1 LIQVSEDL
9 AKHTKEEKAAK
20 AAMSEATALREK
32 EAAAFV
38 AQDADDKKNIAAIEK
53 AITAIKKGQTEFL
66 QTGEAQEVQRLVA
79 NKQDIDDVDKRDVLE
94 FFSQQEGGP
103 GSAAIVGIL
112 QNMLDVMSKGAE
124 EAAAAEA
131 ASVTEYEQLKAAKD
145 NELQALTS
153 AIEKKT
159 QRQGELS
166 VKNADTENDLT
177 DTRES
182 LKQNENLLTQLDKE
196 CDSKE
201 AQYEQNKKMR
211 AEELAAIAETIK
223 ILNDDDALD
232 LFKKTLPEG
241 GSFLQ
246 VRVTAQMVR
255 QRAIEAIHQAIEDSR
270 SPHLD
275 FITLALRGKKIGF
288 EKILKMIDDLVS
300 TLKKQ
305 EKDDVDKKAY
315 CTSEFDTTEDK
326 IKDSKRTQAD
336 VQSAMDDAKE
346 SISSLGDDRESLQNG
361 IEDLDKSVADST
373 EQRKEEHAE
382 FMDLMT
388 SDTAA
393 KEILQFA
400 KNRLNK
406 FYNPALYRPPP
417 KKELSAQDAIVAGIA
432 GDSSVQL
439 FLQVRTQKQSPPP
452 PPETISAFKKKSKAS
467 TGVIAMIDLL
477 ISDLDKEMAQHET
490 EDKQAQQDYEA
501 AMADSAAKRK
511 ADLAN
516 IADKKSAI
524 ADMEGQRQK
533 YKDDKQSN
541 DKDLRAV
548 LDVENSLHKECDWLL
563 KYFTVRKEARAS
575 EINALEKAKA
585 ILSGADFS

>member
-1 LIQVSEDL
+1 MVRIALALAVLQFAVHAMEYRQTSGVTVNPVRKVVNLLENMQKKVVAEEMKEKELHEKFVAYCSTYSNVKLRKECAADRSKIDDLVCQLKAGKAQLIQVGEDL
-9 AKHTKEEKAAK
+9 AKHTTEEKAAK

-32 EAAAFV
+32 EAAAFA
-38 AQDADDKKNIAAIEK
+38 AQDADDKKNIAAIKK

-66 QTGEAQEVQRLVA
+66 QTGEAQEVQRLIA
-79 NKQDIDDVDKRDVLE
+79 NKQDIDDADKRDVLS

-112 QNMLDVMSKGAE
+112 QNMLDVMSKGAQ

-131 ASVTEYEQLKAAKD
+131 ASVSEYEQLKVAKD
-145 NELQALTS
+145 SELQALTS

-177 DTRES
+177 DTKES
-182 LKQNENLLTQLDKE
+182 LKQNEKLLTQLDKE

-223 ILNDDDALD
+223 ILNEDDALD

-246 VRVTAQMVR
+246 VRVNAQILR
-255 QRAIEAIHQAIEDSR
+255 QRAIEAIHTAMENSR

-288 EKILKMIDDLVS
+288 EKIIKMIDDLVS

-305 EKDDVDKKAY
+305 EKDDEDKKAY
-315 CTSEFDTTEDK
+315 CTTEMDTTEDK
-326 IKDSKRTQAD
+326 IKNVKGTKTD
-336 VQSAMDDAKE
+336 VESALDDAKE
-346 SISSLGDDRESLQNG
+346 SVSSLGDDREALKNG

-373 EQRKEEHAE
+373 AQRKEEHAD
-382 FMDLMT
+382 FMELMT

-406 FYNPALYRPPP
+406 FYNPALYKPPP
-417 KKELSAQDAIVAGIA
+417 KKRTF
-432 GDSSVQL
+432 SSGCN
-439 FLQVRTQKQSPPP
+439 FRTHDR
-452 PPETISAFKKKSKAS
+452 
-467 TGVIAMIDLL
+467 G
-477 ISDLDKEMAQHET
+477 
-490 EDKQAQQDYEA
+490 Y
-501 AMADSAAKRK
+501 
-511 ADLAN
+511 
-516 IADKKSAI
+516 
-524 ADMEGQRQK
+524 
-533 YKDDKQSN
+533 
-541 DKDLRAV
+541 LRAAV
-548 LDVENSLHKECDWLL
+548 FTTSNAEPVATTATRDHISLQKKNQKNLL
-563 KYFTVRKEARAS
+563 G
-575 EINALEKAKA
+575 
-585 ILSGADFS
+585 LSQ